1 MQVEFMCGPLF
12 ACRQAF
18 CPMLPFA
25 LVTPLQDAKKNLL
38 KVNGTSWL
46 VFAAQ
51 GVYNAQDDILRKVCT
66 AGA

>member
-1 MQVEFMCGPLF
+1 M
-12 ACRQAF
+12 
-18 CPMLPFA
+18 
-25 LVTPLQDAKKNLL
+25 VTLLQDAKKNLL